1 VPYEIYAAISYTEYS
16 GYVLCECTHNHI
28 SSAGVYVA
36 MPPKKKKAGKGKAAK
51 KKKDTPEDQ
60 NKTTCNRFLKSYI
73 KHCNEQSVLSC
84 AAILQECRRCIEED
98 QLINKV

>member
-1 VPYEIYAAISYTEYS
+1 
-16 GYVLCECTHNHI
+16 
-28 SSAGVYVA
+28 
-36 MPPKKKKAGKGKAAK
+36 MPPKKKKAGKGKTAK

-84 AAILQECRRCIEED
+84 AAILQECRRCMEED
-98 QLINKV
+98 QLINKVWMFMIYVCFIECTSLLIVKEADYVVNSGSNRPQ